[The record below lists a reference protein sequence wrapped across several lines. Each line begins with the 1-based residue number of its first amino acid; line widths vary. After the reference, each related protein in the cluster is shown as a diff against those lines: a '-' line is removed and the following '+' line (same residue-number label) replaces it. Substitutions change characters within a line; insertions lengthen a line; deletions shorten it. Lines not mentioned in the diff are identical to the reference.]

1 MTGCWTGGHIFPL
14 VAVAHELKKQSG
26 ELGLFLDMRY
36 FGGAYEYAREII
48 DNDIEFVPIF
58 SSKFRRY
65 WSLLNLL
72 DILKFFLSL
81 FQLLWKIFW
90 FMPDVIFSKGGPGA
104 LAVILIGR
112 FYRIPVA
119 IHESDSVSGLTN
131 RISGNL
137 AEKIFLAFSSAGE
150 YFKNK
155 DIEVIGNPVRE
166 SLFQQASSLSFNGEE
181 TAIQAKKGFGL
192 DINMPVILILGGS
205 QGAEP
210 LNSFIMENLE
220 LLTENF
226 QIIHQVG
233 NKNFDE
239 YKKEFEFLSK
249 EWTETEKNRY
259 IFRSF
264 FEKDMSDALLAAD
277 IVIARA
283 GAGTIFEIAAFGK
296 PSILIPLPESA
307 NDHQNG
313 NAHFYNQTGAAV
325 IIQQENLLGSLF
337 MKELE
342 NLMDDKD
349 LLKKMG
355 AAARSFYR
363 PDAAKIIAKYLL
375 SYVS

>member
-1 MTGCWTGGHIFPL
+1 M
-14 VAVAHELKKQSG
+14 
-26 ELGLFLDMRY
+26 LF
-36 FGGAYEYAREII
+36 F
-48 DNDIEFVPIF
+48 
-58 SSKFRRY
+58 
-65 WSLLNLL
+65 
-72 DILKFFLSL
+72 
-81 FQLLWKIFW
+81 
-90 FMPDVIFSKGGPGA
+90 KGGPGA

-239 YKKEFEFLSK
+239 YKKEFEFCQ
-249 EWTETEKNRY
+249 KNGLKRKKQVY
-259 IFRSF
+259 FPFIF
-264 FEKDMSDALLAAD
+264 
-277 IVIARA
+277 
-283 GAGTIFEIAAFGK
+283 
-296 PSILIPLPESA
+296 
-307 NDHQNG
+307 
-313 NAHFYNQTGAAV
+313 
-325 IIQQENLLGSLF
+325 
-337 MKELE
+337 
-342 NLMDDKD
+342 
-349 LLKKMG
+349 LKK
-355 AAARSFYR
+355 
-363 PDAAKIIAKYLL
+363 I
-375 SYVS
+375 